1 MAWLASYDTLEDH
14 PKLERLSE
22 LTGEQLEVCYYR
34 LHCLWKKVL
43 VYSPEGNLAD
53 VSDTQI
59 ARWARW
65 PAKEASK
72 FVQALKDCGKPNF
85 QHGFLR
91 DDRTLNDWDEYAGPW
106 RNYLAKK
113 KRDSDYQAKR
123 RNESRDDSRTDN
135 RNEVA
140 TIVVNTSSRVST
152 PTVSNRTEPNLI
164 KPNQTD
170 QHGPEGP
177 GFAPGGIAQNAE
189 QQQHAADAAQPS
201 ETAQAAAGIQPPGS
215 GERSASAGSQAA
227 GVHCDPAADGKR
239 ALGDARTSQQHSA
252 GALARNTKAHSPA
265 VSEVNR
271 LAFDELGHALRSKGC
286 AEADVRRLIL
296 HGVKEFPL
304 CPRNCAMILLARWM
318 LGEQKQRA
326 GELKNDD
333 PVAYAIGWGK
343 NEDKSRR
350 RSAPD
355 VRLMREATE
364 LLNSAASSLAKNGA
378 PHRQWME
385 LEIWKPKA
393 VTA

>member
-53 VSDTQI
+53 VSDAQI

-123 RNESRDDSRTDN
+123 RNESRDDSRTEN
-135 RNEVA
+135 RNDVA

-152 PTVSNRTEPNLI
+152 PTLPNRTEPNLI

-170 QHGPEGP
+170 QHGPNGP

-189 QQQHAADAAQPS
+189 QQQHAADAAQS
-201 ETAQAAAGIQPPGS
+201 SGAAQTAAGAWTEGLDFGVKRPAEAKNPAT
-215 GERSASAGSQAA
+215 ASKPATTD
-227 GVHCDPAADGKR
+227 HCKPEVRNPASR
-239 ALGDARTSQQHSA
+239 
-252 GALARNTKAHSPA
+252 SPA

-304 CPRNCAMILLARWM
+304 CPRNCAMILLARWI